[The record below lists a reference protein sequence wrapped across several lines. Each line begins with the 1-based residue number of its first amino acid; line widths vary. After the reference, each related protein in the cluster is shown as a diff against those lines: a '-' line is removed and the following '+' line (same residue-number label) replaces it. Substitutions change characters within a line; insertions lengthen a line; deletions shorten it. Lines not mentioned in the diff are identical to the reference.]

1 MKRLL
6 SLLLLGTFLLG
17 LIPLAPVAVR
27 SAEGKARKKIVRRVK
42 KKKAVKKKKRV
53 IRRAKKTVRPKKK
66 ATRPVKKPAPKK
78 KTAATKP
85 IKDAAE
91 YQLPGRTGNLTQ
103 RYSLEE
109 GLGEQEAD
117 NVIGELKALGAD
129 DAAIDVNNN
138 ALSVTFN
145 PAELSA
151 IGIIKKLKELGYTVK
166 RIN

>member
-6 SLLLLGTFLLG
+6 SLLLLGAFLLG
-17 LIPLAPVAVR
+17 LVPLAPVAVR

-53 IRRAKKTVRPKKK
+53 IRKARKVAKKSVRLPKKT
-66 ATRPVKKPAPKK
+66 ALKKPAAK
-78 KTAATKP
+78 KP
-85 IKDAAE
+85 IKDDAE